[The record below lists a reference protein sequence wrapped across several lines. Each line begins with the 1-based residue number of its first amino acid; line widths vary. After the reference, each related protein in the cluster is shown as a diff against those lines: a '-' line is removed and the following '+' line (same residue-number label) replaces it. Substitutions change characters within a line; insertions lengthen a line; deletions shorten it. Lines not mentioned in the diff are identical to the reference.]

1 MKVAVLGA
9 GAWGTALACLLAD
22 NGHDVMLWSYEQD
35 VADAINHHH
44 SNHYLKDISLS
55 RKIIATSVIQDAIT
69 YSDTI
74 FIAIPVAFIRTSL
87 LTLNDEI
94 APYKRWIMTSKGIEQ
109 HSLLLPT
116 QILEHMWH
124 TSSIAAISGPSFA
137 YDLVCKQITGILIT
151 SHDEALRQHVNVL
164 LANDYM
170 LPELSSDVIGVQLC
184 GALKNII
191 ALGVGILDGAGYTDN
206 TKIYF
211 LIRALDEMMQMG
223 LQLGAQQKTLYGLA
237 GIGDVVLT
245 AMGRR
250 SKNLEVGR
258 QIGKGESLDDIAQQ
272 MCSLPEGINTLQ
284 SIHELMVQ
292 KQIAMPLCSAL
303 YEIIFKKG
311 SVETLFER

>member
-35 VADAINHHH
+35 VADAINRHHT
-44 SNHYLKDISLS
+44 NHYLKDIALPHE
-55 RKIIATSVIQDAIT
+55 IIAISVLQEAIN

-87 LTLNDEI
+87 LTLNREI
-94 APYKRWIMTSKGIEQ
+94 TQCKRWIMTSKGIEQ

-124 TSSIAAISGPSFA
+124 SSNIVAISGPSFA
-137 YDLVCKQITGILIT
+137 YDLARKQITGIVIA
-151 SHDEALRQHVNVL
+151 SHDEALRQHVNML
-164 LANDYM
+164 LENDYV

-211 LIRALDEMMQMG
+211 LMRALDEIMQLG
-223 LQLGAQQKTLYGLA
+223 LQLGAQQKTFYGLA

-245 AMGRR
+245 AMGSR

-258 QIGKGESLDDIAQQ
+258 QIGKGESLDAIKQRND
-272 MCSLPEGINTLQ
+272 CLPEGINTLQ
-284 SIHELMVQ
+284 SVQELILQ

-303 YEIIFKKG
+303 YDIVFKK
-311 SVETLFER
+311 